1 MTIIK
6 KFKLCVGFTL
16 LALAT
21 IIGPAQASL
30 DIANPNVDL
39 TNAAFAQVTRL
50 TSIPIGHA
58 EFCQTR
64 PQECS
69 ANPSVVSTVTLTEE
83 RWRQLVNVNAQFNA
97 SIVSVSDMDLYQVEE
112 FWTYPNGYGDC
123 EEYVLAKRREL
134 ISMGWNPSTLL
145 IAVLRQTSG
154 EGHAVLMVRTDR
166 GDLVLDN
173 LAGLIKTWD
182 QTPYQYLKRQSQT
195 NAGRWVDI
203 SDGRPMSTLNVLL
216 AQRR

>member
-1 MTIIK
+1 MTTIK
-6 KFKLCVGFTL
+6 KIKLCLGFAL

-21 IIGPAQASL
+21 FIAPAQAN
-30 DIANPNVDL
+30 INTAVYVDFSDP
-39 TNAAFAQVTRL
+39 AFAQTTGL

-58 EFCQTR
+58 VFCQSR
-64 PQECS
+64 PAECG
-69 ANPSVVSTVTLTEE
+69 ANASVVEAVPLTET
-83 RWRQLVNVNAQFNA
+83 RWRELVNVNAQFNS
-97 SIVSVSDMDLYQVEE
+97 SIVSVSDMDLYQIEE

-134 ISMGWNPSTLL
+134 ISRGWNPSTLL

-182 QTPYQYLKRQSQT
+182 QTPYQYIKRQSQT
-195 NAGRWVDI
+195 NAGQWVDI
-203 SDGRPMSTLNVLL
+203 SDNRPMSTLNVLL

>member
-1 MTIIK
+1 MTFPK
-6 KFKLCVGFTL
+6 KLKLCIG
-16 LALAT
+16 LALLSIAGFIT
-21 IIGPAQASL
+21 PAQAT
-30 DIANPNVDL
+30 ANVNVDFS
-39 TNAAFAQVTRL
+39 NPAFAPVTGP

-58 EFCQTR
+58 IFCQTR
-64 PQECS
+64 PEECGPNSSIVS
-69 ANPSVVSTVTLTEE
+69 AVTLTEE
-83 RWRQLVNVNAQFNA
+83 LWRDLVTVNAQFNS

-123 EEYVLAKRREL
+123 EEYALAKRREL
-134 ISMGWNPSTLL
+134 IARGWNPSTLL

-182 QTPYQYLKRQSQT
+182 QTPYQYIKRQSQT
-195 NAGRWVDI
+195 NAGQWVDI
-203 SDGRPMSTLNVLL
+203 ADNRPMSTLNILL
-216 AQRR
+216 AQRQ

>member
-1 MTIIK
+1 MT
-6 KFKLCVGFTL
+6 FTRKIRICFAATI
-16 LALAT
+16 LALTALMA
-21 IIGPAQASL
+21 PAQASL
-30 DIANPNVDL
+30 NIDFSNP
-39 TNAAFAQVTRL
+39 AFAPVTGL

-58 EFCQTR
+58 QFCQLR
-64 PQECS
+64 PEECGP
-69 ANPSVVSTVTLTEE
+69 NQSVVEAVTLTEE
-83 RWRQLVNVNAQFNA
+83 LWRDLVTVNAMFNS
-97 SIVSVSDMDLYQVEE
+97 SIVSVSDMELYQVEE

-134 ISMGWNPSTLL
+134 IARGWNPSTLL

-182 QTPYQYLKRQSQT
+182 QTPYQYIKRQSQA
-195 NAGRWVDI
+195 NAGQWVDI
-203 SDGRPMSTLNVLL
+203 ADNRPMARLNVLL